1 MNITKIGSLTE
12 QEKEQLVQTGNT
24 LGTLAK
30 AVSTNEVDKIDEET
44 LALIEAI
51 KEVAVKI
58 VG

>member
-30 AVSTNEVDKIDEET
+30 AMSTGEVDKIDEET
-44 LALIEAI
+44 LALVEAI
-51 KEVAVKI
+51 KEVATKI